1 MNLKGAPL
9 RFDDQV
15 AIVTGA
21 ASGIGLATAR
31 QLAREGAR
39 VLLADWSPKGENIA
53 AMMRAEGLDVRF
65 QAVDVSDEAQ
75 VATLVDSAVSV
86 WGRLDVMVSNA
97 GISGRGVT
105 DQTPLADWQRVLAVN
120 LTGVFL
126 CAKHAIP
133 AMRKSGNGGA
143 IVSTASIVGLVGVP
157 GALPYSAAKGA
168 VVNMTRTMALD
179 CAADRIRVNT
189 VCPGFIEAA
198 MEGASPRNA
207 EQSKRLIDLHPLG
220 RLGTGE
226 DVAKAIAFLASDD
239 ASFITGTALVVDG
252 GYTAR

>member
-1 MNLKGAPL
+1 M
-9 RFDDQV
+9 RFDNRV

-21 ASGIGLATAR
+21 ASGIGLASAR
-31 QLAREGAR
+31 LLASEGAK
-39 VLLADWSPKGENIA
+39 VLLADRSPQGEQA
-53 AMMRAEGLDVRF
+53 AAELRAQGHDARF
-65 QAVDVSDEAQ
+65 MAADVSDELQ
-75 VATLVDSAVSV
+75 VAALVEAAVAA
-86 WGRLDVMVSNA
+86 WGRLDVMVANA

-105 DQTPLADWQRVLAVN
+105 DKTALSDWERVLAVN

-133 AMRKSGNGGA
+133 AMRKSGGGA
-143 IVSTASIVGLVGVP
+143 IISTASIVGLVGVA

-179 CAADRIRVNT
+179 CAGDGIRVNT
-189 VCPGFIEAA
+189 VCPGFIDAA
-198 MEGASPRNA
+198 MEGLTERSQ
-207 EQSKRLIDLHPLG
+207 EQAARLVALHPLG
-220 RLGTGE
+220 RLGTAQ
-226 DVAKAIAFLASDD
+226 DVAKAIAFLGSDD

>member
-1 MNLKGAPL
+1 MTLKDTPM
-9 RFDDQV
+9 RFNNRV

-31 QLAREGAR
+31 RLASEGAR
-39 VLLADWSPKGENIA
+39 VLLADWSPQGEKA
-53 AMMRAEGLDVRF
+53 AAALRAEGHDARF
-65 QAVDVSDEAQ
+65 LTVDVSDEPQVTAMVEAA
-75 VATLVDSAVSV
+75 VAT

-105 DQTPLADWQRVLAVN
+105 DQTQLADWQRVLAVT

-133 AMRKSGNGGA
+133 AMRQAGGGA

-157 GALPYSAAKGA
+157 GALPYSATKGA

-189 VCPGFIEAA
+189 VCPGFIDAA
-198 MEGASPRNA
+198 MEGTTTRDQ
-207 EQSKRLIDLHPLG
+207 EQADRLVTLHPLG
-220 RLGTGE
+220 RLGSAQ
-226 DVAKAIAFLASDD
+226 DVAMAIAFLASDD

>member
-1 MNLKGAPL
+1 M
-9 RFDDQV
+9 RFQDKV
-15 AIVTGA
+15 VIVTGA
-21 ASGIGLATAR
+21 AAGIGLATTR

-39 VLLADWSPKGENIA
+39 VLMADWSMHGEQA
-53 AMMRAEGLDVRF
+53 AEALRSQGHDVQF
-65 QAVDVSDEAQ
+65 LQVDVSDESQ
-75 VATLVDSAVSV
+75 VMVLVAAAESR

-97 GISGRGVT
+97 GISGRGIT

-133 AMRKSGNGGA
+133 AMRRSGNGGA

-179 CAADRIRVNT
+179 CAPDRIRVNT

-198 MEGASPRNA
+198 MEGVTPRDQA
-207 EQSKRLIDLHPLG
+207 QADRLIALHPLG

-226 DVAKAIAFLASDD
+226 DIARAIAFLASDD
-239 ASFITGTALVVDG
+239 ASFVTGTALVVDG